1 MRRCL
6 AGAAL
11 FAAGHAALA
20 APILGAVGVG
30 TWSTQAEFADVK
42 VVRGTETLYQSDFA
56 AGTAGWTMLG
66 GTWSVLNG
74 NLRQTGSATPALA
87 LVGGTT
93 WSDYTLTLKARKL
106 GGAEGF
112 LVIVGSP
119 GDATKTWWNI
129 GGWGNSQHA
138 LEMPAV
144 WAPSVGGGVQT
155 GRWYDIRVELQGT
168 NIRCYLDNVL
178 IHDTARVL
186 DATERSRRYTQ
197 LIGSPGFSLLNAEE
211 QQRLRDLRDRS
222 VYIGAAARA
231 ALGAMPGSASF
242 AALSPPE
249 QAAIIRKVN
258 RNRLTWNT
266 GWGFGSDTARDQGII
281 NGMDSAVMHYNS
293 LGLFDKHLTANN
305 SPGTPTADAN
315 YDGQIRFGGSYG
327 YRVAL
332 HEISHTLGV
341 GTWWR
346 WGELMVNGAW
356 TGQYANEQL
365 SQFDGPASVV
375 HGDGAHFWPYGL
387 NYDNE
392 SSPENDRRH
401 VLMVDALRRD
411 MGIRT
416 VEFSHST
423 TVANGLYRLTPRHA
437 RSSALEVADANP
449 AGGAQLCIRGYS
461 GAANQKFYLDLQA
474 DGTYRIR
481 TALPGNRCVELP
493 NGVTD
498 NGTRPRL
505 WDDNGSAAQR
515 WYLLPMGGGWY
526 KIAPRNNL
534 ARGLDVENVSTAD
547 GTMVCV
553 WDYWDGPGQQW
564 YLTLLE
570 SGYRLQDV
578 TTALSLAGGLSAA
591 SPSGL
596 ARLNVEDPETSGID
610 TRDVV
615 RLTRKV
621 FGLETNP

>member
-1 MRRCL
+1 L
-6 AGAAL
+6 IVAAL
-11 FAAGHAALA
+11 FALGHAAA

-30 TWSTQAEFADVK
+30 AWNTQVEFADVK
-42 VVRGTETLYQSDFA
+42 VVRGTETLYQSNFA
-56 AGTAGWTMLG
+56 AGAAGWTMLG
-66 GTWSVLNG
+66 GTWAVVNG
-74 NLRQTGSATPALA
+74 NLRQTSTATPALA
-87 LVGGTT
+87 LVGSPT
-93 WSDYTLTLKARKL
+93 WSDYTLTLKARKIS
-106 GGAEGF
+106 GAEGF
-112 LVIVGSP
+112 LVVVGSP

-129 GGWGNSQHA
+129 GGWGNTQHA

-144 WAPSVGGGVQT
+144 WAPPVAGSVQT
-155 GRWYDIRVELQGT
+155 GRWYDIRIELQGT
-168 NIRCYLDNVL
+168 NIRCYLDNVVV
-178 IHDTARVL
+178 HDTARVL
-186 DATERSRRYTQ
+186 DATERSRRYLQ
-197 LIGSPGFSLLNAEE
+197 LIGSPGFALLNADE

-222 VYIGAAARA
+222 VYIGVAARA
-231 ALGAMPGSASF
+231 ALGAMPGSGTF
-242 AALSPPE
+242 AALSAAE
-249 QAAIIRKVN
+249 QAAVIRKVN

-266 GWGFGSDTARDQGII
+266 GWGFGSDPARDQGII
-281 NGMDSAVMHYNS
+281 DGMDSAVMHYNS
-293 LGLFDKHLTANN
+293 LGLFEKHLTANN

-327 YRVAL
+327 FRVAL

-365 SQFDGPASVV
+365 SQFDGPGSVL

-387 NYDNE
+387 NYDSE
-392 SSPENDRRH
+392 SNTESNRRH

-416 VEFSHST
+416 VEFEHST
-423 TVANGLYRLTPRHA
+423 SVANGLYRISPRHA
-437 RSSALEVADANP
+437 PGSSLEVVNGNP
-449 AGGAQLCIRGYS
+449 ANGVQLDIRRYAGADS
-461 GAANQKFYLDLQA
+461 QKFFLDLQT

-515 WYLLPMGGGWY
+515 WYLIPVGGGWY
-526 KIAPRNNL
+526 KISPRNSL

-547 GTMVCV
+547 GAPICI
-553 WDYWDGPGQQW
+553 WDYWDGQGQQW
-564 YLTLLE
+564 YLTLLAP
-570 SGYRLQDV
+570 GYRLQDL
-578 TTALSLAGGLSAA
+578 TAALSIAGGLSSA
-591 SPSGL
+591 SPSGA
-596 ARLNVEDPETSGID
+596 ARLNVEAPATSGV
-610 TRDVV
+610 DVFDAL
-615 RLTRKV
+615 RLARKV